1 MIRINRVVKRN
12 YLGLFVGCLVSS
24 GLFFS
29 INGGAMQA
37 SDQIIQN
44 ESSCVILLHGLGR
57 TRDSMNEIAKS
68 LNAAGYQVW
77 NESYPSRNKPVGML
91 ADEAI
96 KPALDFCQANDIKKI
111 HFVTHSL
118 GGILV
123 RYYLQ
128 DHKIDSLGR
137 IVMLSPPNKGSEI
150 ADQLKEFKLYQFVT
164 GPAGQQLGTDERSIP
179 NQLEPIEGEIGV
191 IIGNS
196 TSDPWFSWLIPG
208 EDDGKV
214 SVARARLDEMKD
226 FLVVEQGH
234 TFIMKKMDVIKQIQY
249 FLIHGE
255 FNHTQ
260 QST

>member
-1 MIRINRVVKRN
+1 MID
-12 YLGLFVGCLVSS
+12 LFNTAGRK
-24 GLFFS
+24 FFNTLLAS
-29 INGGAMQA
+29 ALILYGGSMLA
-37 SDQIIQN
+37 DTKTNTEIDGE
-44 ESSCVILLHGLGR
+44 ESACVILLHGLGR
-57 TRDSMNEIAKS
+57 TSDSMNEIAKS
-68 LNAAGYQVW
+68 LSASGYQVW
-77 NESYPSRNKPVGML
+77 NESYPSRDKAVGEL
-91 ADEAI
+91 AVEAI
-96 KPALDFCQANDIKKI
+96 EPALAFCQSHDIRQI

-128 DHKIDSLGR
+128 DHDINQLGR

-164 GPAGQQLGTDERSIP
+164 GPAGQQLGTTEDSVP
-179 NQLEPIEGEIGV
+179 NQLDPIGGEIGV

-214 SVARARLDEMKD
+214 SVARARLEEMKD

-234 TFIMKKMDVIKQIQY
+234 TFIMKKPQVIKQIVH
-249 FLIHGE
+249 FLKHGA
-255 FNHTQ
+255 FDHSTQ
-260 QST
+260 SL

>member
-1 MIRINRVVKRN
+1 MISTFNATGAKKFVV
-12 YLGLFVGCLVSS
+12 LFAGFLLSYA
-24 GLFFS
+24 GPMYAD
-29 INGGAMQA
+29 NQENPQM
-37 SDQIIQN
+37 N
-44 ESSCVILLHGLGR
+44 EAQSSCVILLHGLGR
-57 TRDSMNEIAKS
+57 TGDSMNEIAKS
-68 LNAAGYQVW
+68 LKASGYQVW
-77 NESYPSRNKPVGML
+77 NETYPSRDKPVGEL
-91 ADEAI
+91 AIEAI
-96 KPALDFCQANDIKKI
+96 TPALEFCQANDIKQI

-128 DHKIDSLGR
+128 DHDIDQLGR

-164 GPAGQQLGTDERSIP
+164 GPAGQQLGTDARSIP
-179 NQLEPIEGEIGV
+179 NQLEPIDGEIGV

-234 TFIMKKMDVIKQIQY
+234 TFIMKKPQVIEQIKY
-249 FLIHGE
+249 FLRQGE
-255 FNHTQ
+255 FDHSK
-260 QST
+260 QSL

>member
-1 MIRINRVVKRN
+1 M
-12 YLGLFVGCLVSS
+12 
-24 GLFFS
+24 
-29 INGGAMQA
+29 AP
-37 SDQIIQN
+37 

-57 TRDSMNEIAKS
+57 TRNSMNDLAES
-68 LNAAGYQVW
+68 LADSGYTVW
-77 NESYPSRNKPVGML
+77 NESYPSRDKPVGEL
-91 ADEAI
+91 ALQAI
-96 KPALDFCQANDIKKI
+96 APALEFCQASGAGII

-128 DHKIDSLGR
+128 DHRIENLGR

-150 ADQLKEFKLYQFVT
+150 VDELREFKLYQYVM
-164 GPAGQQLGTDERSIP
+164 GPAGQQLGTGESSIP
-179 NQLEPIEGEIGV
+179 NQLEPIDGEIGV

-196 TSDPWFSWLIPG
+196 SSDPWFSWLIPG

-234 TFIMKKMDVIKQIQY
+234 TFIMKKPGVIRQVEY
-249 FLIHGE
+249 FLTNGQFDHS
-255 FNHTQ
+255 N
-260 QST
+260 